1 MNDIPNKDAG
11 NSEHEGRIKV
21 RVGDLLLGK
30 GIITQEQLDIAL
42 AAQRDPHGKRR
53 KIGEI
58 LIEQKSITEVALA
71 ENLARQMQ
79 IPLYLL
85 DRLHPSPA
93 ATKLVD
99 KDLAMRMQAVP
110 ISLTQNILKIAMVTP
125 QNVMAR
131 DELSMIVDKRFGGH
145 IKIEVGVTTPTDI
158 RNNLDRFYDIQ
169 SNLSG
174 AIAEMAR
181 FTQEFRQDDDT
192 DTMAPIVQLVWNFLS
207 QAVRERAS
215 DIHVECGDRTG
226 RIRYRVDGQL
236 YVAQEYP
243 TNLHPMLTS
252 RLKIMSGM
260 DIAERRKPQD
270 GRLFYTFDGQ
280 RIDFRVS
287 CLPIQVPGDKDN
299 AQEKVV
305 LRILYQDT
313 DTVGLSH
320 IGLDDEGIEKMRSF
334 SSLPNGILLITGPTG
349 SGKSKTLYSMLT
361 EINDPRINITT
372 VEDPV
377 EFSIRGANQVHVNE
391 RAGMTFSAAL
401 RSILRQDPD
410 KIMIGEIRD
419 LETAEIAI
427 RAALTGHLVFSTLHT
442 NDAPSAATRLI
453 DMGIPPF
460 LVSASLVGVV
470 AQRLV
475 RKLCP
480 HCREQYE
487 IDPFTCER
495 LGIPAGSTAYRP
507 VGCSE
512 CREGYKGRRGIFEIL
527 TMTKKIRELILH
539 GASDDEVKSQART
552 DGMKTLRDAG
562 VACALAGVTS
572 LEEVM
577 TVTIGE

>member
-1 MNDIPNKDAG
+1 MGEPSNKDSNGAA
-11 NSEHEGRIKV
+11 HEGRIQI

-30 GIITQEQLDIAL
+30 GIITQEQLDAAL
-42 AAQRDPHGKRR
+42 EVQQNPHGKRR
-53 KIGEI
+53 KLGEI
-58 LIEQKSITEVALA
+58 LVEQKSITEVALA

-85 DRLHPSPA
+85 DRFHPSPA

-110 ISLTQNILKIAMVTP
+110 ISLTKNVLKVAMVTP

-131 DELSMIVDKRFGGH
+131 DELSMIVEKRFNGH
-145 IKIEVGVTTPTDI
+145 VEIEIGVTTPTDI
-158 RNNLDRFYDIQ
+158 RNNIDRFYDIQ

-299 AQEKVV
+299 AQEKIV

-320 IGLDDEGIEKMRSF
+320 IGLDAEGIEKMRNF

-427 RAALTGHLVFSTLHT
+427 RAALTGHLVLSTLHT

-460 LVSASLVGVV
+460 LVAASLVGVV

-487 IDPFTCER
+487 VDSFTCER
-495 LGIPAGSTAYRP
+495 LGIPIGSMAWRP

-527 TMTKKIRELILH
+527 TMTKKIRELVLH

-562 VACALAGVTS
+562 VACALEGVTS